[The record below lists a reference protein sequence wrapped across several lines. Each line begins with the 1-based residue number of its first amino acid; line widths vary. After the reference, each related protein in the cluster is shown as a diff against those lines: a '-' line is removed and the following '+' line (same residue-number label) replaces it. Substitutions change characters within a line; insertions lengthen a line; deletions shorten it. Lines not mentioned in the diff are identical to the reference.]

1 MTSQSLLFPKMVE
14 LVPEY
19 VAILEK
25 NSDQIQQLGLVIEE
39 FGGDNFI
46 IKAVP
51 AVISHLDPEEI
62 LTGILQGFAGLEYG
76 HEQGRKRADATRLDD
91 ILSSMACKAAIKAGQ
106 NLNTLEMQELL
117 KLMQESKAFT
127 HCPHGRPV
135 VRIFSATDIK
145 KWFHRS

>member
-1 MTSQSLLFPKMVE
+1 M
-14 LVPEY
+14 
-19 VAILEK
+19 A
-25 NSDQIQQLGLVIEE
+25 EE
-39 FGGDNFI
+39 FGGDNYI

-62 LTGILQGFAGLEYG
+62 LTGILMEFSGPEYG
-76 HEQGRKRADATRLDD
+76 QEKGRKRSDATRLDD
-91 ILSSMACKAAIKAGQ
+91 ILSSLACKAAIKAGQ

-117 KLMQESKAFT
+117 KLMQESRAFT

-135 VRIFSATDIK
+135 VRMFSSADIK